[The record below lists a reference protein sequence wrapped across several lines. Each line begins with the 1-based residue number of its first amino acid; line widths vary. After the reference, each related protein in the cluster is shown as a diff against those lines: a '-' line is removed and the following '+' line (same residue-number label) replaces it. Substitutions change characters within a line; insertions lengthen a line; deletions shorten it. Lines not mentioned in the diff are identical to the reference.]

1 MSFQIHK
8 LINILK
14 ALFIGCSCYYTV
26 IIGFYTLMCLLFIKV
41 VIWWLHFSF
50 IEIDKLFLNRQDVVN
65 NTTPLKEVIQPHVLV
80 RLPCYDFTPVTR
92 IALDASLPCGLGQR
106 FQALRAPMVWRAV
119 CTRPGN
125 EFTPTCWFGITSKF
139 SFMWAGFSPQS
150 ELGPLFWDWLH
161 LTVLQLF
168 VVAIV
173 SRV

>member
-1 MSFQIHK
+1 
-8 LINILK
+8 
-14 ALFIGCSCYYTV
+14 
-26 IIGFYTLMCLLFIKV
+26 MCLLFIEVAIYILQFYQILLELLK
-41 VIWWLHFSF
+41 IIPQSTRCS
-50 IEIDKLFLNRQDVVN
+50 E

-80 RLPCYDFTPVTR
+80 RLPCYDFTPVICLT
-92 IALDASLPCGLGQR
+92 LDASLPYGLGQR
-106 FQALRAPMVWRAV
+106 FQALQTPMVWRAV

-150 ELGPLFWDWLH
+150 ELRPLFWDWLH

>member
-1 MSFQIHK
+1 MCW
-8 LINILK
+8 L
-14 ALFIGCSCYYTV
+14 
-26 IIGFYTLMCLLFIKV
+26 FYTLMCLLIIKV
-41 VIWWLHFSF
+41 VIKLITISNF
-50 IEIDKLFLNRQDVVN
+50 IEIRNLISQSTRCSD

-80 RLPCYDFTPVTR
+80 RLPCYDFTPVIR

-106 FQALRAPMVWRAV
+106 FQALRTPMVWRAV

-125 EFTPTCWFGITSKF
+125 EFTPACWSGITSKF

-150 ELGPLFWDWLH
+150 ELRPLFWDWLH